1 MDQREG
7 LDAEAIADV
16 LRKAMNLCSRQEKCA
31 YDMRVWFSRKG
42 IPPECIDDLVNT
54 LISQNYIDD
63 ARYAEAYAREK
74 TKLSQWG
81 ANRIAEMLRRKRI
94 DERSIQ
100 RAMEA
105 ATAAYGKVNMEE
117 LMEKG
122 EKRMEKAPGSPLL
135 SLSQTGALRGGQ
147 GVRPTGI
154 DRGCNASGVKIT
166 GRASRV
172 SRLHHPRRLSWRE
185 VNLYLCTVL

>member
-31 YDMRVWFSRKG
+31 CDMRVWLSRKG

-54 LISQNYIDD
+54 L
-63 ARYAEAYAREK
+63 
-74 TKLSQWG
+74 TQWG
-81 ANRIAEMLRRKRI
+81 ASRIAEMLRRKRI

-117 LMEKG
+117 LMEK
-122 EKRMEKAPGSPLL
+122 KARSEWRRHLGGPS
-135 SLSQTGALRGGQ
+135 SLSAKLVRFAVGKGFGLQESIEAATRVVSKLRDEQ
-147 GVRPTGI
+147 
-154 DRGCNASGVKIT
+154 A
-166 GRASRV
+166 
-172 SRLHHPRRLSWRE
+172 E
-185 VNLYLCTVL
+185 

>member
-1 MDQREG
+1 MFRSLNESYRTIETTMDQREG

-31 YDMRVWFSRKG
+31 CDMRVWFSRKG
-42 IPPECIDDLVNT
+42 IPPECIEALVNT

-100 RAMEA
+100 RAVEA

-117 LMEKG
+117 LMEK
-122 EKRMEKAPGSPLL
+122 KARSEWRRHLGVPSAL
-135 SLSQTGALRGGQ
+135 SAKLVRFAVGKGFGLQESIEAATRVVSKLRDEQ
-147 GVRPTGI
+147 
-154 DRGCNASGVKIT
+154 A
-166 GRASRV
+166 
-172 SRLHHPRRLSWRE
+172 E
-185 VNLYLCTVL
+185 